1 MGCLL
6 SVINILCLL
15 ILPFSFVAADGSSAV
30 GVNYGMIADDLPPPP
45 QVVSLLKSRNIK
57 RVRLYDPNQDAL
69 NALQNSGMEV
79 ILGTLNDDIPSL
91 GGDDVTFADN
101 WVRNNVVPYAQTIKF
116 RCIAVGNE
124 VLPGDLSIFVFPA
137 IKNLNAALESV
148 NLGQI
153 PVSTAASISVLGSSY
168 PPSAGDFR
176 GDMKPIMQDLT
187 GFLAGKG
194 FPLLVTA
201 YPYFSYVSD
210 PNSISL
216 SYVLFNSS
224 DVVVKDGD
232 LGYTNMFDAMVDAV
246 YSALEK
252 IGAGSVEVVICET
265 GWPSNGNGDFTTID
279 LAQTYNQNLV
289 KHVSSSGTPKK
300 PNKNVETYVFALFNE
315 DLKPA
320 GVEQNFGLFDPNMN
334 QVYHLDFS

>member
-57 RVRLYDPNQDAL
+57 RVP
-69 NALQNSGMEV
+69 
-79 ILGTLNDDIPSL
+79 
-91 GGDDVTFADN
+91 
-101 WVRNNVVPYAQTIKF
+101 
-116 RCIAVGNE
+116 VGNE

-320 GVEQNFGLFDPNMN
+320 GVEQNFGVQKFHFVVAYLPFCLRIGTSSKTELYRTKD
-334 QVYHLDFS
+334 LDMTCYLYGFWHD